1 MLFWIDAQIS
11 PQLAPWLAARF
22 SIEVKAVR
30 DVGLRDAE
38 DPEIFEAARRAG
50 AIVLTKDKDFVELVR
65 RLGVPPQVLWLT
77 CGNTTNRRLQ
87 EILTANGPQAIAL
100 LAQGEA
106 LVEITD
112 VLE

>member
-11 PQLAPWLAARF
+11 PQLAPWLAGHF
-22 SIEVKAVR
+22 SVEVKAVR

-38 DPEIFEAARRAG
+38 DPEISDAARRAG
-50 AIVLTKDKDFVELVR
+50 AIVITKDKDFVELVR

-77 CGNTTNRRLQ
+77 CGNTTNRRLR
-87 EILTANGPQAIAL
+87 EIFTANGSQAIAL

-106 LVEITD
+106 LVEVTD
-112 VLE
+112 VPE